1 MICLNSHEWK
11 MFVMLSFMCY
21 DCYYKATTK
30 FLASEIWSVI
40 LVLYY
45 KCSGRS
51 VLIPHQKL
59 SKIVFY
65 SSLTKRKGA
74 GTSS

>member
-1 MICLNSHEWK
+1 MNEKCLLCCLLCVMIVITKQQQNSWL
-11 MFVMLSFMCY
+11 V
-21 DCYYKATTK
+21 K
-30 FLASEIWSVI
+30 FE
-40 LVLYY
+40 VLYY

-65 SSLTKRKGA
+65 SS
-74 GTSS
+74 

>member
-1 MICLNSHEWK
+1 
-11 MFVMLSFMCY
+11 MLCYMCY

-30 FLASEIWSVI
+30 FLASEFE
-40 LVLYY
+40 VLYH

-74 GTSS
+74 DTSS